1 MSLKILM
8 IHAGPNPAPGSS
20 NAYIGSVVRG
30 MSEIGHDVVE
40 LHTSIRKSSFR
51 GFHQKEEVQET
62 LNGKNNSVIQWIN
75 SGVYAGHPPG
85 SGAGTSDPSG
95 NVVPKDKMRMAFRE
109 LLSRHRPDLVHI
121 QNLFGFPVGLVEE
134 IKALK
139 IPLILTLQ
147 DYTPICPTSHLF
159 LSEGAMCSLSRDKL
173 QCHQCCVRTKTYSQ
187 FKAEEYFNTL
197 LSRLTMGC
205 VLWKLVAG
213 IRNKISSFLAQTRRT
228 GKSLT
233 EYQFRYDA
241 MLHFLESADAVHC
254 LSNLQAARI
263 RDATGPINN
272 LRVIPVSPPAVVH
285 PTPVSP
291 SDNSHLLRFC
301 VLNVQQGR
309 KDKGYAYLQSA
320 LLSLESRRKDFH
332 VDWYA
337 DGVSTECIRFCGGYK
352 LEQLDTIAASTDFS
366 ITPSLWLET
375 QAYTGVE
382 MLARGVP
389 LICST
394 RAGVSEWVVN
404 GTTGILFDP
413 SNPVEFVNLLE
424 SLIKDRGKV
433 SLMRDMTMRR
443 APRVK
448 THQQH
453 LYEIEALYDE
463 VGEFSKA

>member
-1 MSLKILM
+1 M

-20 NAYIGSVVRG
+20 NAYIDSVVHG
-30 MSEIGHDVVE
+30 MLELGHDIVE
-40 LHTSIRKSSFR
+40 LHTAIRKNSLR
-51 GFHQKEEVQET
+51 GFHQKEEVKKT
-62 LNGKNNSVIQWIN
+62 LIGKESSVIQWIN

-85 SGAGTSDPSG
+85 SGAGTSDPSS
-95 NVVPKDKMRMAFRE
+95 NVVPEDKMKIAFRD
-109 LLSRHRPDLVHI
+109 LLLRHRPDLVHI

-139 IPLILTLQ
+139 IPLIMTLQ

-159 LSEGAMCSLSRDKL
+159 LPEGAMCSLSRANL
-173 QCHQCCVRTKTYSQ
+173 QCHQCCERTKTYSQ
-187 FKAEEYFNTL
+187 FAVEEFFNSL
-197 LSRLTMGC
+197 LSHLTVGSA
-205 VLWKLVAG
+205 LWKLIAG
-213 IRNKISSFLAQTRRT
+213 IRNKSTSFLAQYRRA
-228 GKSLT
+228 GKNIS

-241 MLHFLESADAVHC
+241 MLDLLRSADAVHC

-263 RDATGPINN
+263 RDVTGPINN
-272 LRVIPVSPPAVVH
+272 LKVIPVSPPAVVH
-285 PTPVSP
+285 PAPVSP
-291 SDNSHLLRFC
+291 CESNHLLRFC

-309 KDKGYAYLQSA
+309 NDKGYAFLLSA
-320 LLSLESRRKDFH
+320 LLSLESRMKDFH

-352 LEQLDTIAASTDFS
+352 LEQLDAIAASTDFS

-382 MLARGVP
+382 MLSRGVP

-413 SNPVEFVNLLE
+413 SNPGEFVNLLE
-424 SLIKDRGKV
+424 SLIQDRGKV
-433 SLMRDMTMRR
+433 TLMRDETMRR
-443 APRVK
+443 AAGIK

-453 LYEIEALYDE
+453 LLEVEALYNE
-463 VGEFSKA
+463 LVKCAKR

>member
-1 MSLKILM
+1 MKKVMM

-20 NAYIGSVVRG
+20 NAYIDSLVNG
-30 MSEIGHDVVE
+30 MSEMGHDILE
-40 LHTSIRKSSFR
+40 LHTATRKNSFR
-51 GFHQKEEVQET
+51 KFYQEEKIKRTLTGKES
-62 LNGKNNSVIQWIN
+62 SVIQWIN
-75 SGVYAGHPPG
+75 SGVYAGLPPG
-85 SGAGTSDPSG
+85 SGIGTATPLSTIIP
-95 NVVPKDKMRMAFRE
+95 NVKMRMAFRE

-121 QNLFGFPVGLVEE
+121 QNLFGFPVGLVGE

-159 LSEGAMCSLSRDKL
+159 LPQAAMCSLSRDNL
-173 QCHQCCVRTKTYSQ
+173 QCHQCCQTTKTYTQ
-187 FKAEEYFNTL
+187 FAVEEFYNSL
-197 LSRLTMGC
+197 LSRLTEGC
-205 VLWKLVAG
+205 ALWRLIAG
-213 IRNKISSFLAQTRRT
+213 IRNKISSSLAHTRRT
-228 GKSLT
+228 GKKIA

-241 MLHFLESADAVHC
+241 MLDLLKSADAVHC
-254 LSNLQAARI
+254 LSNLQVARI
-263 RDATGPINN
+263 QDATGPINN
-272 LRVIPVSPPAVVH
+272 LRVIPVSSPAVVH

-291 SDNSHLLRFC
+291 SDSSHLLRFC

-309 KDKGYAYLQSA
+309 KDKGYDYLMSA

-337 DGVSTECIRFCGGYK
+337 DGVSTECIRFLGGYK
-352 LEQLDTIAASTDFS
+352 LEQLDGIAASTDFS

-394 RAGVSEWVVN
+394 RAGVSEWVAN

-413 SNPVEFVNLLE
+413 SNPGKFVDLLE
-424 SLIKDRGKV
+424 SLLKDREKV
-433 SLMRDMTMRR
+433 KTMRVETMRR
-443 APRVK
+443 ARSVK

-463 VGEFSKA
+463 VVEFSKV

>member
-1 MSLKILM
+1 M

-20 NAYIGSVVRG
+20 NAYIDSVVHG
-30 MSEIGHDVVE
+30 MLELGHDIVE
-40 LHTSIRKSSFR
+40 LHTAIRKNSLR
-51 GFHQKEEVQET
+51 GFHQKEEVKKT
-62 LNGKNNSVIQWIN
+62 LIGKESSVIQWIN

-85 SGAGTSDPSG
+85 SGAGTSDPSS
-95 NVVPKDKMRMAFRE
+95 NVVPEDKMKIAFRD
-109 LLSRHRPDLVHI
+109 LLLRHRPDLVHL

-139 IPLILTLQ
+139 IPLIMTLQ

-159 LSEGAMCSLSRDKL
+159 LPERVMCSLSRDNL
-173 QCHQCCVRTKTYSQ
+173 QCHHCCNRSKTYAQ
-187 FKAEEYFNTL
+187 FATEELFNLL
-197 LSRLTMGC
+197 LSRLTVGSG
-205 VLWKLVAG
+205 LWKLVAG
-213 IRNKISSFLAQTRRT
+213 IRNKLSSLLAQTRRS
-228 GKSLT
+228 GKKLT

-241 MLHFLESADAVHC
+241 MIQFLASADAVHC

-263 RDATGPINN
+263 RDVTGPINN
-272 LRVIPVSPPAVVH
+272 LKVIPVSPPAVVH
-285 PTPVSP
+285 PAPVSP
-291 SDNSHLLRFC
+291 CESNHLLRFC

-309 KDKGYAYLQSA
+309 DDKGYTYLLSA
-320 LLSLESRRKDFH
+320 LLSLESRMKDFH

-352 LEQLDTIAASTDFS
+352 LEQLNVIAASTDFS

-394 RAGVSEWVVN
+394 RAGVSEWVIN
-404 GTTGILFDP
+404 GITGILFDP
-413 SNPVEFVNLLE
+413 SNPEEFVNLLE
-424 SLIKDRGKV
+424 SLLKDREKV
-433 SLMRDMTMRR
+433 KTMREETMRR
-443 APRVK
+443 APSVK

-453 LYEIEALYDE
+453 LHEIEALYDE
-463 VGEFSKA
+463 AVKFSKA

>member
-1 MSLKILM
+1 M

-20 NAYIGSVVRG
+20 NAYIASVVHG

-40 LHTSIRKSSFR
+40 LHTAIRKSSFR
-51 GFHQKEEVQET
+51 GFHQKEEVKET

-85 SGAGTSDPSG
+85 SGGGTSDPSS
-95 NVVPKDKMRMAFRE
+95 NLVPKDKMRMAFRE
-109 LLSRHRPDLVHI
+109 LLYRHRPDLVHI
-121 QNLFGFPVGLVEE
+121 QNLFGFAVGLVEE

-159 LSEGAMCSLSRDKL
+159 LPEGAMCSLSRDKL
-173 QCHQCCVRTKTYSQ
+173 QCHHCCERTKTYSQ
-187 FKAEEYFNTL
+187 FAAEEFFNSL
-197 LSRLTMGC
+197 LSRLAVGC
-205 VLWKLVAG
+205 GLWKLVAG

-228 GKSLT
+228 GRNVN

-241 MLHFLESADAVHC
+241 MLHFLGSVDAVHC

-263 RDATGPINN
+263 RDATGPITN
-272 LRVIPVSPPAVVH
+272 LKVIPVSPPAVVY

-291 SDNSHLLRFC
+291 SDSSHLLRFC

-309 KDKGYAYLQSA
+309 NDKGYSYLLSA
-320 LLSLESRRKDFH
+320 LLGLESRRKDFH

-337 DGVSTECIRFCGGYK
+337 DGVSTKCIRFCGGYK
-352 LEQLDTIAASTDFS
+352 LEQLDVIAASTDFS

-413 SNPVEFVNLLE
+413 SNLGEFVNILE
-424 SLIKDRGKV
+424 SLIQDRGKV
-433 SLMRDMTMRR
+433 TLMRDTTMRK
-443 APRVK
+443 AAGIK
-448 THQQH
+448 THKQH
-453 LYEIEALYDE
+453 LQEIEALYDE
-463 VGEFSKA
+463 VVLGPKA